1 MKQFII
7 LLSLC
12 TLFACKQATSDGKQ
26 AESPKKE
33 GIGTDN
39 AKPLSLVSS
48 IIINVSTG
56 GYPSNN
62 KKYTF
67 RNSHPEGDLHQVFF
81 DFNESE
87 GNKNLYDGTY
97 AISMDNNQKAY
108 ELLGK
113 VSTIENGKSFDP
125 QGQPCVGAGG
135 RSYNMD
141 FFDGKKANF
150 NASMCPNTT
159 LPTPL
164 NDLNALAES
173 LA

>member
-125 QGQPCVGAGG
+125 QGQLAWVLAAGPTIWTF
-135 RSYNMD
+135 SMA
-141 FFDGKKANF
+141 KK
-150 NASMCPNTT
+150 PI
-159 LPTPL
+159 LTPRCAQIQRYPHRL
-164 NDLNALAES
+164 MI
-173 LA
+173 